1 MNRGLLDSRFAMRV
15 FLMVRKKQGL
25 FKWPM
30 TSKKIDLANGKGR
43 FHKSV
48 ATSTKYS
55 KDYVCMRV
63 LCFILD
69 ESVFVC
75 MSLDK
80 YGTVVSIIIK
90 IRYLCR
96 YCIYYHLL
104 DSTVRYKLNLK
115 GDC

>member
-43 FHKSV
+43 YHKSV

-55 KDYVCMRV
+55 KDYVCEFSV
-63 LCFILD
+63 LSWMNRCL
-69 ESVFVC
+69 FVC
-75 MSLDK
+75 LWINMEPL
-80 YGTVVSIIIK
+80 
-90 IRYLCR
+90 YL
-96 YCIYYHLL
+96 
-104 DSTVRYKLNLK
+104 S
-115 GDC
+115 